1 MSLTAHPIILN
12 QAEELTWEA
21 AYDILTAQDE
31 KYVEYKI
38 HESSFHTLKGVQ
50 YLNDE
55 VSGVQLRISIW
66 LFVCCYLHICL

>member
-31 KYVEYKI
+31 KYVESTVPPVNPALGKCSCI
-38 HESSFHTLKGVQ
+38 VL
-50 YLNDE
+50 
-55 VSGVQLRISIW
+55 
-66 LFVCCYLHICL
+66 